1 MKKISGLKRAFLE
14 YLGIGF
20 GCILTALGLVIFL
33 VPNKIAAGGVSGLA
47 TVLHY
52 LTGFPVGTAMLIF
65 NVPLFII
72 GVKVLGR
79 HIGFRT
85 LYGIIILSLGTD
97 LLEPFLPVLTH
108 DPLLASLYGGVVS
121 GLGMG
126 LVFKFRGTTGGTDLV
141 AALLHRFFPGISIGQ
156 GLLII
161 DAFVIALAG
170 FVFNAEL
177 ALYAVVALFVSSKI
191 IDLIQEGFNLAK
203 ALFIIS
209 DHADEIRVDILNKM
223 GRGVTTL
230 CGKGGYTGQP
240 KNVLLVVVSRAEVA
254 EVKEL
259 TLSKDPRAFVILTE
273 VHEVMGEGFQEWM
286 QD

>member
-170 FVFNAEL
+170 VVFNAEL

-209 DHADEIRVDILNKM
+209 DHADEIRVDILTKM

>member
-170 FVFNAEL
+170 VVFNAEL

-209 DHADEIRVDILNKM
+209 DHADEIRVDILTKM

-273 VHEVMGEGFQEWM
+273 VHEVMGEGFQEWK